1 MDIHYWGGKRGGKNW
16 RLKIYPPNVA
26 VFDENLAVFG
36 FLGLATLALTLTETL
51 SLNQPFHF
59 PV

>member
-36 FLGLATLALTLTETL
+36 FLGLATLVNKAKIFFRKAKFQEKKY
-51 SLNQPFHF
+51 
-59 PV
+59 

>member
-1 MDIHYWGGKRGGKNW
+1 MDIYYWGGKRGGKNW

-36 FLGLATLALTLTETL
+36 FLGLATLVN
-51 SLNQPFHF
+51 SLAATIF
-59 PV
+59 